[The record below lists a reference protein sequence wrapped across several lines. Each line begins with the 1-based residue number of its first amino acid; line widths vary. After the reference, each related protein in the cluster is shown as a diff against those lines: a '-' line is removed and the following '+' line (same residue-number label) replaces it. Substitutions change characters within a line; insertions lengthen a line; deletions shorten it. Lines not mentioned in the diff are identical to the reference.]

1 MQERQVLLS
10 HEQISEDVKDSSEP
24 TGDRMSHRHDVWG
37 DDPEERDAD
46 EIVAEVLA
54 VEPEL
59 TRRWQDHPA
68 VVPFKAVVLFLGHN
82 GKRLVITIAGVVLLV
97 LGLAGVVLPV
107 LPGWLLIFAGLAVL
121 STEYV
126 WAERL
131 LRRAKK
137 AATAAKD
144 KALAREKARSGA
156 MERGSSEATATTPDD

>member
-1 MQERQVLLS
+1 
-10 HEQISEDVKDSSEP
+10 
-24 TGDRMSHRHDVWG
+24 MSHRHDVWG

-46 EIVAEVLA
+46 EIVAEMLGT
-54 VEPEL
+54 EPEL
-59 TRRWQDHPA
+59 ERRWHDHPA

-82 GKRLVITIAGVVLLV
+82 GKRVVITIAGVLLLV
-97 LGLAGVVLPV
+97 LGLAGIVLPF

-137 AATAAKD
+137 AATGAKD
-144 KALAREKARSGA
+144 KAIGRKNARSGVT
-156 MERGSSEATATTPDD
+156 ERSASDAAATTPED